1 MKVSRNFPVPAA
13 ELEYG
18 EEIKKSRFLTQLR
31 HTAGKVEA
39 KAWIAQ
45 VRAQHPQARHCCW
58 AHVAGEPGDGQ
69 AYGFSDDGEP
79 AGTAGKPLLNLLLG
93 SGLGQITVIVVRYY
107 GGIKLGTGGLVRAY
121 GHGVAELL
129 KQMSTRWVVATQGFD
144 VRCGYEDL
152 ALCQWA
158 MDLVACESIEVSYG
172 EQIRLRGLCPCDEM
186 CEFETVLRNRSHG
199 RVGIEW
205 VSEEQKK

>member
-1 MKVSRNFPVPAA
+1 MKASRNFPVPAA

-69 AYGFSDDGEP
+69 EYGFSDDGEP
-79 AGTAGKPLLNLLLG
+79 A
-93 SGLGQITVIVVRYY
+93 
-107 GGIKLGTGGLVRAY
+107 GTGGLVRAY

-129 KQMSTRWVVATQGFD
+129 KQMPTCWVVATQGFD